1 MRTATQPRPASPRLP
16 VAFALLALAGLA
28 PAAARADVTVRTLTQ
43 DLAVDGA
50 RQVGFHSQVGEL
62 DAEAGD
68 GDSVR
73 VEVAVL
79 CEEEHEAHCREVADS
94 IDLKIR
100 KSGSRLGIEVTDWPK
115 LRARGLSVKAHLVV
129 PRHLGLEVDMGVG
142 EVSVRGLE
150 GDLEVDLGVG
160 EISVVAPEKAV
171 RSVDMDTGV
180 GEVDLVVGGRTTQG
194 HGLVGGNLKWKD
206 GSGTATIELDSGVG
220 DLRVELN

>member
-1 MRTATQPRPASPRLP
+1 MPRCPALRHVPAL
-16 VAFALLALAGLA
+16 FAGLLLAGLG
-28 PAAARADVTVRTLTQ
+28 PAAARADVTVRTLSQ

-62 DAEAGD
+62 DAEATD

-79 CEEEHEAHCREVADS
+79 CDEAHEEHCREVARS
-94 IDLKIR
+94 IDLEIR

-115 LRARGLSVKAHLVV
+115 LRDRGLSVKAHLLV
-129 PRHLGLEVDMGVG
+129 PRGLGLEVDMGVG
-142 EVSVRGLE
+142 EVSIRGLE

-180 GEVDLVVGGRTTQG
+180 GEVDLVVGGHTTQG
-194 HGLVGGNLKWKD
+194 HGFVGGALKWKD
-206 GSGTATIELDSGVG
+206 GPGTATIELDSGVG
-220 DLRVELN
+220 DLRVELQ